1 MKIQIFQEK
10 NRYLFSMNDF
20 TLNRKRIPA
29 GIVILTII
37 FSFFALQGIGFAQT
51 KDAFPKPQGYVTD
64 LAGLLTPQSIDH
76 LTGLIR
82 FVKQQTTAE
91 IAVVTVK
98 SMGSYTI
105 EDYAVRLFETWGIG
119 TKAKDNGVL
128 LIVALRE
135 RKIRI
140 EVGYGL
146 EGAITDGT
154 GGRIIRE
161 IITPSFKNGQFD
173 QGIVA
178 GTEAI
183 LRLVATE
190 YQMNLPENLAFR
202 THERIRPKGSSGI
215 TDLFIF
221 LISLLFLFIIFRSGL
236 WPFLLFGSPFGGSGW
251 SRGSGGFGGFGG
263 FGGGMSGGGGASGSW

>member
-1 MKIQIFQEK
+1 MQVYMFQK
-10 NRYLFSMNDF
+10 RNGHLSGMNDF
-20 TLNRKRIPA
+20 TRNRTRILA
-29 GIVILTII
+29 GIVILSII
-37 FSFFALQGIGFAQT
+37 FSFCIYTGIGSAKT
-51 KDAFPKPQGYVTD
+51 KDAFPKPQGFVTD

-76 LTGLIR
+76 LNGLIR
-82 FVKQQTTAE
+82 YIHQQTTAE
-91 IAVVTVK
+91 IAVVTID
-98 SMGSYTI
+98 SIDPYTI
-105 EDYAVRLFETWGIG
+105 EDFAVRLFETWGIG

-183 LRLVATE
+183 LRLVAKE
-190 YQMNLPENLAFR
+190 YQMNLPENLTFR